1 MRRNPVLTA
10 LQVVALIGCL
20 ACDLTSGK
28 LDLPGGRIYSTRYWV
43 VEPCIGPFPVGTLI
57 VKPFRHCTHFWELT
71 DEEAK
76 ELGPL
81 LHLVSRTVSA
91 ILKPDQIY
99 VCLWSHGDWEPGHI
113 HFVVQPS
120 WDALRSQHRYPG
132 PFLQVDLFE
141 ADLPLPREE
150 VAAFAQK
157 ARGVMCVTT

>member
-1 MRRNPVLTA
+1 MK
-10 LQVVALIGCL
+10 GCL

-28 LDLPGGRIYSTRYWV
+28 LDLPGGRIYSAHHWV
-43 VEPCIGPFPVGTLI
+43 VEPCICPLPVGTLI

-71 DEEAK
+71 DQEAK

-81 LHLVSRTVSA
+81 LHIVSRTINA

-99 VCLWSHGDWEPGHI
+99 VCLWSHAGWKPGHI

-120 WDALRSQHRYPG
+120 WDDLRSQHRRPG

-141 ADLPLPREE
+141 ANIQLPREE

-157 ARGVMCVTT
+157 ARDVMCVTA